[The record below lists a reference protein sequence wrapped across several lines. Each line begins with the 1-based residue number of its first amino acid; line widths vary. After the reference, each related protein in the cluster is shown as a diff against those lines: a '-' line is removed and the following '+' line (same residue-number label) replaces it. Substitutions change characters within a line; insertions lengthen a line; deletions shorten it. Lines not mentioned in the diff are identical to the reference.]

1 MSLSSFAG
9 LAARLTI
16 ADADVKIGTEAA
28 LEKICQLIEDR
39 AKEVIGT
46 YIFNWPQLAESTQ
59 AQRVELGFSANEPLL
74 RTGKLRDSIGH
85 VVEGNV
91 GYVGTNDPVAKYHE
105 YGTSKI
111 PPRPFLAG
119 ALAATEGEIPKIF
132 GSAVSAAM
140 RGAGREYHEL
150 KELLHVLKE
159 VGHELKE
166 TAKDVLEDD
175 DKGEGR

>member
-9 LAARLTI
+9 LAARL
-16 ADADVKIGTEAA
+16 AMAEADVKMATEAG
-28 LEKICQLIEDR
+28 LEKTCQLIEDR

-46 YIFNWPQLAESTQ
+46 YIFNWPQLAQSTQ
-59 AQRVELGFSANEPLL
+59 EQRVALGFSANEPLL

-91 GYVGTNDPVAKYHE
+91 GYVGTNDPIAPYQE
-105 YGTSKI
+105 FGTSKI
-111 PPRPFLAG
+111 PPRPFLGG

-132 GSAVSAAM
+132 GSLVSAAM
-140 RGAGREYHEL
+140 RGGGREYHEL
-150 KELLHVLKE
+150 KELIHVLKE

-166 TAKDVLEDD
+166 TGNELLEDD
-175 DKGEGR
+175 RDENR

>member
-9 LAARLTI
+9 LAARL
-16 ADADVKIGTEAA
+16 AMAEADVKMATEAG
-28 LEKICQLIEDR
+28 LEKTCQLIEDR

-46 YIFNWPQLAESTQ
+46 YIFNWPQLAQSTQ
-59 AQRVELGFSANEPLL
+59 EQRVALGFSANEPLL

-85 VVEGNV
+85 LVEGDV

-105 YGTSKI
+105 YGTTRI

-132 GSAVSAAM
+132 GSLVSAAM
-140 RGAGREYHEL
+140 RGGGREYHEL
-150 KELLHVLKE
+150 RELLHTLKHL
-159 VGHELKE
+159 GHELKE
-166 TAKDVLEDD
+166 TAKDILDD
-175 DKGEGR
+175 DRGEGR